1 MEAERDERGKSNYLG
16 KSRLDVPMSSGR
28 LADQRGGGRRIGEP
42 PQEPAVRSRKCQIG
56 KDWKHTI
63 DSPIGSAL
71 FVKISKLENSKL
83 EKFETFKLESKYF
96 EVVSSPFRARLEHET

>member
-1 MEAERDERGKSNYLG
+1 
-16 KSRLDVPMSSGR
+16 MSSGR
-28 LADQRGGGRRIGEP
+28 LADERGGGRSIGEP

-71 FVKISKLENSKL
+71 FVKISKLENPKL
-83 EKFETFKLESKYF
+83 ERNLKLSNLDRNTLKLYP
-96 EVVSSPFRARLEHET
+96 VLSAPDWNMKRRLSPT